1 MAWQKNTDRN
11 SLRTD
16 IPKES
21 LTEWRE
27 RVPREDG
34 DYIFTNLAEYDDLTA
49 GRKIVDEVR
58 ENSAAALRELPEFNL
73 HDDFIANTHIPSY
86 HCRFFRRASNVSH
99 ALAQIDLGKD
109 SHHYLDGVL
118 WTE

>member
-16 IPKES
+16 ILKES

-27 RVPREDG
+27 RVPREGG

-49 GRKIVDEVR
+49 GRLIVDEVLK
-58 ENSAAALRELPEFNL
+58 ETGKLRSGAP
-73 HDDFIANTHIPSY
+73 
-86 HCRFFRRASNVSH
+86 
-99 ALAQIDLGKD
+99 
-109 SHHYLDGVL
+109 GVPGIQSPR
-118 WTE
+118 

>member
-1 MAWQKNTDRN
+1 LSAGAGSIALVNSARHADAARVVINWFLSRQGHMAWQKNTDRN

-49 GRKIVDEVR
+49 GRIIVEAVLK
-58 ENSAAALRELPEFNL
+58 ETGKLRSGAPGAPG
-73 HDDFIANTHIPSY
+73 IQSP
-86 HCRFFRRASNVSH
+86 R
-99 ALAQIDLGKD
+99 
-109 SHHYLDGVL
+109 
-118 WTE
+118 